1 MCGIA
6 GIVSLA
12 SNARLSEE
20 DEQAVRLMTEAMAYR
35 GPDGSGILRH
45 NNICLGHRRLS
56 IIDLAGGAQPM
67 QDAEGRLS
75 IVFNG
80 EIYNYREL
88 RQELQQ
94 RGAHFQTHS
103 DTEVLLEAYRVW
115 GRDCLDH
122 LDGMFA
128 FVLWDDVRKCLFGA
142 RDRFG
147 KKPLFYTVQNGQ
159 FLFASELSCLRKVPG
174 LGLTLDDRALMR
186 YLAYQYVPCPQTMFR
201 EILQLPPATALVLKG
216 GELSLWSYWDIPQP
230 SSLVMDEQEAC
241 EELRRLMRRAVR
253 RRMIADVP
261 LGVFLSGG
269 IDSSIVTGLMAEASS
284 TPIKSFSIGFHE
296 ASYDESGYARLASR
310 AFGTTHYER
319 VFLEEECSDILPS
332 VVSAMD
338 VPVADPSAA
347 PTWLLSR
354 MTRQH
359 VTVALGGDGSDEL
372 WAGYEHYAGFAIAQ
386 SYNHWPL
393 FLRQCIIEPIC
404 RRLPASTGYVN
415 LRLATATFLRAAK
428 LPPWLR
434 IQSML
439 TACSAD
445 MQERLLQHADRDFLR
460 DENLFA
466 PTYRAYHHVI
476 PAEGLDPTFNA
487 YIRGFLLDDILVK
500 VDRCSMLNSLE
511 VRAPFLD
518 RELAEF
524 VLRLPAR
531 YKLHGL
537 RRKYLLKKA
546 FADLLPQKILH
557 RNKRGFQIPVSKWLR
572 GRLRP
577 LMEDLLSKDS
587 LSGHGFFNPEE
598 VRRLMDAHL
607 SGQHDLRTPLWTLM
621 VFQLWWRTTMG
632 R

>member
-1 MCGIA
+1 M
-6 GIVSLA
+6 
-12 SNARLSEE
+12 
-20 DEQAVRLMTEAMAYR
+20 
-35 GPDGSGILRH
+35 
-45 NNICLGHRRLS
+45 
-56 IIDLAGGAQPM
+56 
-67 QDAEGRLS
+67 
-75 IVFNG
+75 
-80 EIYNYREL
+80 
-88 RQELQQ
+88 
-94 RGAHFQTHS
+94 
-103 DTEVLLEAYRVW
+103 
-115 GRDCLDH
+115 
-122 LDGMFA
+122 
-128 FVLWDDVRKCLFGA
+128 
-142 RDRFG
+142 
-147 KKPLFYTVQNGQ
+147 
-159 FLFASELSCLRKVPG
+159 
-174 LGLTLDDRALMR
+174 
-186 YLAYQYVPCPQTMFR
+186 
-201 EILQLPPATALVLKG
+201 
-216 GELSLWSYWDIPQP
+216 
-230 SSLVMDEQEAC
+230 
-241 EELRRLMRRAVR
+241 
-253 RRMIADVP
+253 
-261 LGVFLSGG
+261 
-269 IDSSIVTGLMAEASS
+269 
-284 TPIKSFSIGFHE
+284 
-296 ASYDESGYARLASR
+296 
-310 AFGTTHYER
+310 
-319 VFLEEECSDILPS
+319 
-332 VVSAMD
+332 
-338 VPVADPSAA
+338 
-347 PTWLLSR
+347 
-354 MTRQH
+354 
-359 VTVALGGDGSDEL
+359 
-372 WAGYEHYAGFAIAQ
+372 
-386 SYNHWPL
+386 
-393 FLRQCIIEPIC
+393 
-404 RRLPASTGYVN
+404 N